1 MNNDIKNLFLVFRKE
16 AKLIAL
22 VTLVMLGWG
31 VIYSFTLYTPK
42 YESKARLWI
51 KALNP
56 QASVN
61 PELASQTINPLSPVA
76 QAGNPILTQMEMLK
90 SERISNALTEYVNKN
105 YPAENPGGKPINV
118 SKLLDLKNRVGTD
131 IIEVNFTWRTP
142 KLSQRF
148 LNKILDTYQDTVSET
163 NTTIRRKRREFIDHK
178 IVEMESDL
186 AKVNEQIRNFKR
198 DNRVMA
204 IPMEAQEMTTR
215 RGELETTLAKVL
227 MEKNGAYNK
236 MNDLRKQLGLSTPYG
251 IRNSIVSYDN
261 AELVQLQNNLSNV
274 MLDYLSKKETLA
286 DDNPKLVALKNQV
299 DYLKHR
305 IRTLNGA
312 QINASLPTI
321 SDPVKSNIAQN
332 MAESQSNYMSMSAQE
347 TSLRTA
353 LDKLQGQYEK
363 MPENEYAL
371 SKLEETQMVL
381 TNAYKALKTQQID
394 AHLNEAEVMSN
405 IFEVDPPS
413 LPEKPSPL
421 TEVHYIVLS
430 LFAGL
435 ALGIMAAIGKQQIQ
449 DSCDRVNEVESMT
462 GKPVIG
468 RLPWLK
474 KKPDLAE
481 ASPLDSSYTQIISSL
496 RVQSR
501 EKSLQTLV
509 FTSPLST
516 AAREYSFVYGL
527 ANQLAGL
534 DYKVALVDNDLR
546 NPSILPKLA
555 QQGTVAYTLSDALY
569 TIEHNRIVHLQNGN
583 GLKSNGYLQPLVT
596 NGKHL
601 EEANGAV
608 NLLIHGNGKSNG
620 NSHDLHQLG
629 SISDYG
635 YAASSNL
642 NVFGN
647 VESTNDP
654 YKYFN
659 SQAYGLFIE
668 KLKEE
673 YDWVIVD
680 APIDYSAPEF
690 PIIAGLSDGVVLVAN
705 YQVKKSKLKEI
716 MSLLQEWDVNFLGT
730 IIREESSLSASAS

>member
-1 MNNDIKNLFLVFRKE
+1 MNNDIKNLLLVFRKE
-16 AKLIAL
+16 AKLIFL
-22 VTLVMLGWG
+22 ITMIMLGWG

-61 PELASQTINPLSPVA
+61 PELASQAVNPLMPVA

-105 YPAENPGGKPINV
+105 YPNENPGGKPINV
-118 SKLLDLKNRVGTD
+118 SKLIDLKNRVGTD
-131 IIEVNFTWRTP
+131 IIEVNFTWRKP
-142 KLSQRF
+142 ELSQRF
-148 LNKILDTYQDTVSET
+148 LGMIIDTYQETVAET
-163 NTTIRRKRREFIDHK
+163 NTSIRRKRREFIDHK
-178 IVEMESDL
+178 IVEVESDL
-186 AKVNEQIRNFKR
+186 AKVNEQILNFKR
-198 DNRVMA
+198 NNRVMA
-204 IPMEAQEMTTR
+204 IPMEAQEMATR

-227 MEKNGAYNK
+227 MEKNGSLNK
-236 MNDLRKQLGLSTPYG
+236 VNDMRKQLGLTTAYG
-251 IRNSIVSYDN
+251 LRNSVVSYDN
-261 AELVQLQNNLSNV
+261 SELVQLQNNLSSV
-274 MLDYLSKKETLA
+274 MLDYLSKKEILA

-305 IRTLNGA
+305 IRTLTGEH
-312 QINASLPTI
+312 INASLPTI
-321 SDPVKSNIAQN
+321 SDPVKSNIAQS
-332 MAESQSNYMSMSAQE
+332 MAESQSNYMAMSAQE
-347 TSLRTA
+347 TSLRAA
-353 LDKLQGQYEK
+353 LAKLQGQYEK

-381 TNAYKALKTQQID
+381 TNAYKALKSQQID

-421 TEVHYIVLS
+421 TKVHYIVLS
-430 LFAGL
+430 LLAGMS
-435 ALGIMAAIGKQQIQ
+435 LGLMAAIGKQQIQ

-474 KKPDLAE
+474 KKPDLTGE
-481 ASPLDSSYTQIISSL
+481 LPLDPAYTQIISSL
-496 RVQSR
+496 RVQSH

-527 ANQLAGL
+527 ANQLARL

-555 QQGTVAYTLSDALY
+555 QNGTVAYTLSDALY
-569 TIEHNRIVHLQNGN
+569 SIEHNRTGHLQNGN
-583 GLKSNGYLQPLVT
+583 GNKKSASYLQPLIT

-601 EEANGAV
+601 EEASGAV
-608 NLLIHGNGKSNG
+608 GLLVHGNGNGKSNG
-620 NSHDLHQLG
+620 NGNDLQV
-629 SISDYG
+629 SNYG

-642 NVFGN
+642 HVFGN
-647 VESTNDP
+647 VEATNDP

-690 PIIAGLSDGVVLVAN
+690 PIIASLSDGVVLMAN

-716 MSLLQEWDVNFLGT
+716 MSLLQEWDVNFLGS
-730 IIREESSLSASAS
+730 IIREESALSTSAS